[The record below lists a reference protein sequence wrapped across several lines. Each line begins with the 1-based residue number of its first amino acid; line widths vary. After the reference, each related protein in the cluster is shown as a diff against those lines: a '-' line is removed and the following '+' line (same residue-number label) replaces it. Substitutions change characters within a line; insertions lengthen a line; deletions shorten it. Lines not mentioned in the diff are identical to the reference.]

1 MLTIIISDD
10 LSGAAGMASL
20 IGSRIPVVPYNRIP
34 EVDIMNSE
42 IVSIDLETR
51 NLENPWTR
59 IDMVKHT
66 FPDARILARIDSL
79 LRGSTLDFIA
89 FIKRY
94 GNIILTD
101 TIPEYGRYTFNG
113 SSIDRNGTINISG
126 IIPDRL
132 KPYVEIADSQSY
144 GDIEKLAKKCVNENL
159 LPVDPGIL
167 IKYYLEMV

>member
-20 IGSRIPVVPYNRIP
+20 IGPSIPVIPYNRIP
-34 EVDIMNSE
+34 DTGKMNSE

-51 NLENPWTR
+51 NSDNPR
-59 IDMVKHT
+59 PRLDMVKHT

-79 LRGSTLDFIA
+79 FRGSTLDFIA
-89 FIKRY
+89 FSKEY
-94 GNIILTD
+94 GNIIVTD

-113 SSIDRNGTINISG
+113 SSIDRTGSIDITKML
-126 IIPDRL
+126 PDRL

-144 GDIEKLAKKCVNENL
+144 GDIKKLAKKCVDENL
-159 LPVDPGIL
+159 LPVDPGML

>member
-1 MLTIIISDD
+1 MLIIIVSDD

-20 IGSRIPVVPYNRIP
+20 IGSHIPVVPYYRIP
-34 EVDIMNSE
+34 DPGKLNSE

-51 NLENPWTR
+51 NLEDPLPR
-59 IDMVKHT
+59 LDMVKHT

-79 LRGSTLDFIA
+79 FRGSTLDFIA

-113 SSIDRNGTINISG
+113 SSIDRNGTINITKML
-126 IIPDRL
+126 PDKL

-144 GDIEKLAKKCVNENL
+144 VDIQKLAKKCVDENL

-167 IKYYLEMV
+167 IKYYLEMI